1 MCVRRLLTTVALIA
15 LGVPAMF
22 SASEARADG
31 PKYMLLGNGAYLIDG
46 STRDRFSDMGWGV
59 QLGLK
64 LRNSGMF
71 NVENGAVWLDVI
83 YERHTGSKIEK
94 IGAAIKERIQI
105 GRFLGQNAFAGIGI
119 GVAQT
124 YVSGRTLGGSGGGN
138 NGGGNDG
145 SGDRISGRE
154 GPPYYSSGGRS
165 RTALFGSVGL
175 GLMFGSNI
183 VAEVS
188 INPFE
193 CVNEARISTV
203 NFGLGVAF

>member
-1 MCVRRLLTTVALIA
+1 MCVRRLLMTVALIA
-15 LGVPAMF
+15 LGVPAML
-22 SASEARADG
+22 SAREARADG

-71 NVENGAVWLDVI
+71 NVENGRVWLDVI
-83 YERHTGSKIEK
+83 YERHNGSKIEK

-105 GRFLGQNAFAGIGI
+105 GRFLGQNAYAGIGI

-124 YVSGRTLGGSGGGN
+124 YVSGREFGGSGGSGGN
-138 NGGGNDG
+138 NGGGE
-145 SGDRISGRE
+145 RIEGRE
-154 GPPYYSSGGRS
+154 GPPYYGTGGRS
-165 RTALFGSVGL
+165 RMAVFGSVGL

>member
-1 MCVRRLLTTVALIA
+1 MCVRRLLMTVALIA
-15 LGVPAMF
+15 LGVPAML
-22 SASEARADG
+22 SAREARADG

-71 NVENGAVWLDVI
+71 NVENGRVWLDVI
-83 YERHTGSKIEK
+83 YERHNGSKIEK

-105 GRFLGQNAFAGIGI
+105 GRFLGQNAYAGIGI

-124 YVSGRTLGGSGGGN
+124 YVSGREFGGSGGSGGN
-138 NGGGNDG
+138 NGGGE
-145 SGDRISGRE
+145 RIESRE
-154 GPPYYSSGGRS
+154 GPPNYATGSRS
-165 RTALFGSVGL
+165 RMAVFGSVGL

>member
-1 MCVRRLLTTVALIA
+1 MCVRRLLMTVALIA
-15 LGVPAMF
+15 LGVPAML
-22 SASEARADG
+22 SAREARADG

-46 STRDRFSDMGWGV
+46 STRDRFSDLGWGV

-71 NVENGAVWLDVI
+71 NVENGRVWLDVI
-83 YERHTGSKIEK
+83 YERHNGSKIEK

-105 GRFLGQNAFAGIGI
+105 GRFLGQNAYAGIGI

-124 YVSGRTLGGSGGGN
+124 YVSGREFGGSGGN
-138 NGGGNDG
+138 NGGGE
-145 SGDRISGRE
+145 RIEGRE
-154 GPPYYSSGGRS
+154 GPPYYGTGGRS
-165 RTALFGSVGL
+165 RMAVFGSVGL